1 MSNNRNRMI
10 GGFEDNFERGQ
21 SAVTKST
28 KNAVGDFVGAAK
40 SQITGSSPQTQVGE
54 QGTNESGSSTQDS
67 NQSQM
72 TDQERVE
79 FLSDLYGKSNSKS
92 NSNSSQKTSQKGTGD
107 VTQALGV
114 PQKDPYE
121 GKTPEE
127 IAKIEA
133 LTRQLHSN
141 YYQELMEKSK
151 PKDEPV
157 AEKIE
162 REEEEKKMTEL
173 NENSNEMTS
182 PINPQ
187 MVKQGTGEHMQSTVG

>member
-1 MSNNRNRMI
+1 MV
-10 GGFEDNFERGQ
+10 GGFEDTFERGQ
-21 SAVTKST
+21 SVVTKSV
-28 KNAVGDFVGAAK
+28 KNSANDFAAAAK
-40 SQITGSSPQTQVGE
+40 SQITGSSSPDPAGE
-54 QGTNESGSSTQDS
+54 QGTNESGSSAQNPS
-67 NQSQM
+67 QSQM

-79 FLSDLYGKSNSKS
+79 FLSDLYGKGNSKN
-92 NSNSSQKTSQKGTGD
+92 NSGSSQKNSQKGTGD
-107 VTQALGV
+107 VTQALGI

-151 PKDEPV
+151 PKNEPV
-157 AEKIE
+157 AEKLE

-173 NENSNEMTS
+173 NENNNEMTS